1 MNGAGLKTGCIAGL
15 GTSGVARIWEQRIVS
30 SISWQRLGGF
40 AEICQRDGDISS
52 ILRVQTGPGVHSALQ
67 NQYRG
72 LSPGI
77 KASEVGLATLPLPS
91 TVVLSM

>member
-40 AEICQRDGDISS
+40 AEID
-52 ILRVQTGPGVHSALQ
+52 
-67 NQYRG
+67 RG
-72 LSPGI
+72 RFD
-77 KASEVGLATLPLPS
+77 EVMGGWI
-91 TVVLSM
+91 